1 VPIRF
6 CTATE
11 EILRLTQPNAL
22 ASHEPAGSNAPPAR
36 PRLRSP
42 H

>member
-1 VPIRF
+1 VRF

-11 EILRLTQPNAL
+11 EILRLTQPQV
-22 ASHEPAGSNAPPAR
+22 PAYAAGPRTNLPTAR
-36 PRLRSP
+36 PKLHSP

>member
-1 VPIRF
+1 VRF

-11 EILRLTQPNAL
+11 EILRLTQTDARL
-22 ASHEPAGSNAPPAR
+22 AHTRTGSNAPATR
-36 PRLRSP
+36 PKLRSP